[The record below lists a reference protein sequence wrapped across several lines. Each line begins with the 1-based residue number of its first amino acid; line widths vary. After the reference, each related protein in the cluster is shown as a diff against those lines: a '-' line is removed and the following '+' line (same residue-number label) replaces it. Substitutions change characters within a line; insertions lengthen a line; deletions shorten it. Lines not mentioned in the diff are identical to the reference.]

1 MTPRHEPIEVSSSDW
16 AALLDA
22 QSRQQGQI
30 DVLTI
35 STRTI
40 TEQIAELT
48 VSQMR
53 ADAQR
58 QEHTKRLDSIEL
70 NLNENSQITRETL
83 KAANDIKDLVT
94 TARTGGKLI
103 RWAAPTLVA
112 LGVAIGAIKGY
123 WVAGIDWVAGVERP
137 K

>member
-1 MTPRHEPIEVSSSDW
+1 MRHEPIEVSSSDW

-58 QEHTKRLDSIEL
+58 QEHTRRLDSIEL
-70 NLNENSQITRETL
+70 NLNENSQLTRETL

-112 LGVAIGAIKGY
+112 LGVAVGAVKGY
-123 WVAGIDWVAGVERP
+123 WVAGIDWLH